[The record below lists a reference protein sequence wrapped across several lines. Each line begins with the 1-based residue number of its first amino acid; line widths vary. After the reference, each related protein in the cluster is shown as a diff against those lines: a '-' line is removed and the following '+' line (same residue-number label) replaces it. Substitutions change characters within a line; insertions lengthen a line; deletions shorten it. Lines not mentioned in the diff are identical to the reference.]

1 MDDDYGDESFDNS
14 VHDSPPPVAKSGGFA
29 PGALAKAP
37 APAPAPYIS
46 RARTAPGPA
55 ATKSL
60 VADDDDMVEEVM
72 EISGGSI
79 GEDIDEVM
87 EISG

>member
-1 MDDDYGDESFDNS
+1 MWLQVVD
-14 VHDSPPPVAKSGGFA
+14 
-29 PGALAKAP
+29 
-37 APAPAPYIS
+37 
-46 RARTAPGPA
+46 
-55 ATKSL
+55 
-60 VADDDDMVEEVM
+60 EVM